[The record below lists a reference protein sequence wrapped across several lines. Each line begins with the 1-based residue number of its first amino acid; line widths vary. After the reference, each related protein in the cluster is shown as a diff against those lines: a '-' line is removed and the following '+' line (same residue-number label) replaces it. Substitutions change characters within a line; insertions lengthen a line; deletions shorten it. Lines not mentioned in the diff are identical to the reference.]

1 MSSYLN
7 FFVRS
12 KNGDFTQIASYSRNH
27 YIYDAYGAPYE
38 KIALVTL
45 ENLQA
50 AIDDLSNRKEMLE
63 ENIELAE
70 EMIKYICSFPIE
82 SSTAL
87 ESKMNAINEQKE
99 LINEYKDDVKQVE
112 LAQFHLNFIY
122 NAIAMDS
129 YSRIYAGV
137 EISNPT
143 KEDIV

>member
-12 KNGDFTQIASYSRNH
+12 KNSEFTQIASYSRNH

-45 ENLQA
+45 EHLQA
-50 AIDDLSNRKEMLE
+50 AMDDLNNRKEMLE

-70 EMIKYICSFPIE
+70 EMIKYICSFPVE

-87 ESKMNAINEQKE
+87 ESKINAINEQQS
-99 LINEYKDDVKQVE
+99 LINEYKDDIKQVE
-112 LAQFHLNFIY
+112 LARFHLSFIY
-122 NAIAMDS
+122 DAIDLEECK
-129 YSRIYAGV
+129 IYAGV
-137 EISNPT
+137 EISDPT
-143 KEDIV
+143 EEDIV

>member
-12 KNGDFTQIASYSRNH
+12 KNGDFTKIASYSRNH
-27 YIYDAYGAPYE
+27 YIYDVYGAPYE
-38 KIALVTL
+38 KITLVTL
-45 ENLQA
+45 ENLQVA
-50 AIDDLSNRKEMLE
+50 MDNLNNRKEMLE

-70 EMIKYICSFPIE
+70 EMIKYICSFPVE

-87 ESKMNAINEQKE
+87 ESKMSAINEQKE
-99 LINEYKDDVKQVE
+99 LINGYKDDIKQVE
-112 LAQFHLNFIY
+112 LARSHLSFIY
-122 NAIAMDS
+122 DAIAMDS
-129 YSRIYAGV
+129 YSRIYAGI

>member
-12 KNGDFTQIASYSRNH
+12 KNGDFIKITSYSRNH

-45 ENLQA
+45 EHLQA
-50 AIDDLSNRKEMLE
+50 AMDDLNNRKEMLE

-70 EMIKYICSFPIE
+70 EMIKYICSFPVE
-82 SSTAL
+82 SSTTL

-99 LINEYKDDVKQVE
+99 LINEYKDDIKQVE
-112 LAQFHLNFIY
+112 LARFHLSFLY
-122 NAIAMDS
+122 DAIDLEECK
-129 YSRIYAGV
+129 IYAGV

-143 KEDIV
+143 EEDIV

>member
-12 KNGDFTQIASYSRNH
+12 KSGDFTQIASYSRNH
-27 YIYDAYGAPYE
+27 YIYDAYSAPYE
-38 KIALVTL
+38 KITLVTL
-45 ENLQA
+45 ENLQVA
-50 AIDDLSNRKEMLE
+50 MDNLNNRKEMLE

-70 EMIKYICSFPIE
+70 EMIKYICSFPVE

-87 ESKMNAINEQKE
+87 ESKMSAINEQKE
-99 LINEYKDDVKQVE
+99 LINEYKDDIKQVE
-112 LAQFHLNFIY
+112 LARFYLSFIY
-122 NAIAMDS
+122 DAIAMDS

>member
-7 FFVRS
+7 FFVCS

-63 ENIELAE
+63 ENVELAE
-70 EMIKYICSFPIE
+70 EMIKYICSFPVE

-87 ESKMNAINEQKE
+87 ESKMSAINEQKE
-99 LINEYKDDVKQVE
+99 LINEYKDDIKQVE
-112 LAQFHLNFIY
+112 LARFHLSFIY
-122 NAIAMDS
+122 DAIAMDGCH
-129 YSRIYAGV
+129 IYAGI

>member
-12 KNGDFTQIASYSRNH
+12 KNGDFTKIASYSRNH
-27 YIYDAYGAPYE
+27 YIYDVYGAPYE
-38 KIALVTL
+38 KITLVTL

-50 AIDDLSNRKEMLE
+50 AMDNLNNHKEMLE

-70 EMIKYICSFPIE
+70 EMIKYICSFPVE
-82 SSTAL
+82 SSTVL
-87 ESKMNAINEQKE
+87 ESKMSAINEQKE
-99 LINEYKDDVKQVE
+99 LINEYKDDIKQVE
-112 LAQFHLNFIY
+112 LARFHLSFIY
-122 NAIAMDS
+122 DAIAMDS

>member
-12 KNGDFTQIASYSRNH
+12 KNGEFTQIASYSRNH

-45 ENLQA
+45 EHIQGAL
-50 AIDDLSNRKEMLE
+50 DDLNNRREMLE

-87 ESKMNAINEQKE
+87 ESKMSAINEQQS
-99 LINEYKDDVKQVE
+99 LINEYKNDIKQVE
-112 LAQFHLNFIY
+112 LARFHLSFIY
-122 NAIAMDS
+122 DAIDLEECK
-129 YSRIYAGV
+129 IYAGV

>member
-12 KNGDFTQIASYSRNH
+12 KNDEFTQIASYSRNH

-38 KIALVTL
+38 KIALVTVDHI
-45 ENLQA
+45 QS
-50 AIDDLSNRKEMLE
+50 AIDDLGNRREMLE

-70 EMIKYICSFPIE
+70 EMIQYICSFPVE
-82 SSTAL
+82 SFTML

-99 LINEYKDDVKQVE
+99 LINEYKDDIKQVE
-112 LAQFHLNFIY
+112 LARFHLSFIHD
-122 NAIAMDS
+122 AIAMDGCH
-129 YSRIYAGV
+129 IYAGV

-143 KEDIV
+143 KEDIL

>member
-12 KNGDFTQIASYSRNH
+12 KNDEFTQIASYSRNH

-45 ENLQA
+45 EHIQGAL
-50 AIDDLSNRKEMLE
+50 DDISNRKEMLE
-63 ENIELAE
+63 ENIDLANQ
-70 EMIKYICSFPIE
+70 MIKYICSFPVE
-82 SSTAL
+82 TSTAL
-87 ESKMNAINEQKE
+87 ESKMSAINEQQS
-99 LINEYKDDVKQVE
+99 LINEYKDDIKQVE
-112 LAQFHLNFIY
+112 LARFHLSFIY
-122 NAIAMDS
+122 DAIES
-129 YSRIYAGV
+129 EECKIYAGV

>member
-45 ENLQA
+45 EHLQA

-70 EMIKYICSFPIE
+70 EMIKYICSFPVE
-82 SSTAL
+82 SFTAL
-87 ESKMNAINEQKE
+87 ESKMSAINEQKE
-99 LINEYKDDVKQVE
+99 LINEYKDDIKQVE
-112 LAQFHLNFIY
+112 LALFHLNFIY
-122 NAIAMDS
+122 NAIAMDG
-129 YSRIYAGV
+129 YSKIYAGI

-143 KEDIV
+143 EEDII

>member
-12 KNGDFTQIASYSRNH
+12 KNGDFTKIASYSRNH
-27 YIYDAYGAPYE
+27 YVYDAYGAPYE

-45 ENLQA
+45 EHLQA
-50 AIDDLSNRKEMLE
+50 AMDDLNNRKEMLE

-70 EMIKYICSFPIE
+70 EMIKYICSFPVE

-99 LINEYKDDVKQVE
+99 LINEYKDDIKQVE
-112 LAQFHLNFIY
+112 LARFHLSFIY
-122 NAIAMDS
+122 DAIAMDA

>member
-12 KNGDFTQIASYSRNH
+12 KNGDFTKIASYSRNH

-45 ENLQA
+45 ENLQV

-82 SSTAL
+82 SFTAL

-99 LINEYKDDVKQVE
+99 LINEYKDDIKQVE
-112 LAQFHLNFIY
+112 LAQFHLSFIY
-122 NAIAMDS
+122 DAIAMDS

>member
-7 FFVRS
+7 FFVCS
-12 KNGDFTQIASYSRNH
+12 KNGDFTKIASYSRNH

-45 ENLQA
+45 EHLQA
-50 AIDDLSNRKEMLE
+50 AMDDLNNRKEMLE

-70 EMIKYICSFPIE
+70 EMIKYICSFPVE

-99 LINEYKDDVKQVE
+99 LINEYKDDIKQVE
-112 LAQFHLNFIY
+112 LARFHLSFIY
-122 NAIAMDS
+122 DAIAMDA

-143 KEDIV
+143 KKDIV

>member
-12 KNGDFTQIASYSRNH
+12 KNGDFTKIASYSRNH
-27 YIYDAYGAPYE
+27 YIYDVYGAPYE
-38 KIALVTL
+38 KITLVTL

-50 AIDDLSNRKEMLE
+50 AMDNLNNRKEMLE

-70 EMIKYICSFPIE
+70 EMIKYICSFPVE
-82 SSTAL
+82 SSTVL
-87 ESKMNAINEQKE
+87 ESKMSAINEQKE
-99 LINEYKDDVKQVE
+99 LINEYKDDIKQVE
-112 LAQFHLNFIY
+112 LARFHLSFIY
-122 NAIAMDS
+122 DAIAMDS

>member
-12 KNGDFTQIASYSRNH
+12 KNSEFTQIASYSRNH

-45 ENLQA
+45 EHLQA
-50 AIDDLSNRKEMLE
+50 AMDDLNNRKEMLE

-70 EMIKYICSFPIE
+70 EMIKYICSFPVE
-82 SSTAL
+82 SSTTL

-99 LINEYKDDVKQVE
+99 LINEYKDDIKQVE
-112 LAQFHLNFIY
+112 LARFHLSFLY
-122 NAIAMDS
+122 DAIDS
-129 YSRIYAGV
+129 EECKIYAGV

-143 KEDIV
+143 EEDIV

>member
-12 KNGDFTQIASYSRNH
+12 KNSEFIQIASYSRNH

-45 ENLQA
+45 EHLQA
-50 AIDDLSNRKEMLE
+50 AMDDLNNRKEMLE

-70 EMIKYICSFPIE
+70 EMIKYICSFPVE
-82 SSTAL
+82 NSTAL
-87 ESKMNAINEQKE
+87 ESKMNAINEQQS
-99 LINEYKDDVKQVE
+99 LINEYKDDIKQVE
-112 LAQFHLNFIY
+112 LARFHLSFIY
-122 NAIAMDS
+122 NAIDLEECK
-129 YSRIYAGV
+129 IYAGV

>member
-12 KNGDFTQIASYSRNH
+12 KNGEFTQIASYSRNH

-45 ENLQA
+45 EHLQA
-50 AIDDLSNRKEMLE
+50 AMDDLNNRKEMLE

-70 EMIKYICSFPIE
+70 EMIKYICSFPVE

-87 ESKMNAINEQKE
+87 ESKMNAINEQQS
-99 LINEYKDDVKQVE
+99 LINEYKDDIKQVE
-112 LAQFHLNFIY
+112 LARFHLSFIY
-122 NAIAMDS
+122 DAIDLEECK
-129 YSRIYAGV
+129 IYAGV
-137 EISNPT
+137 EISDPT
-143 KEDIV
+143 EEDIV

>member
-12 KNGDFTQIASYSRNH
+12 KNGEFTQIASYSRNH

-45 ENLQA
+45 DHIQGAL
-50 AIDDLSNRKEMLE
+50 DDLSNRREMLE
-63 ENIELAE
+63 ENIDLANQ
-70 EMIKYICSFPIE
+70 MIKYICSFPVE
-82 SSTAL
+82 SSTVL
-87 ESKMNAINEQKE
+87 ERKIEVINEQQS
-99 LINEYKDDVKQVE
+99 LINDYKDDIKQVE
-112 LAQFHLNFIY
+112 QARFHLSFIY
-122 NAIAMDS
+122 DAIDMEECK
-129 YSRIYAGV
+129 IYAGV

>member
-12 KNGDFTQIASYSRNH
+12 KNGDFTKIASYSRNH
-27 YIYDAYGAPYE
+27 YVYDAYGAPYE

-45 ENLQA
+45 EHLQA
-50 AIDDLSNRKEMLE
+50 AMDDLNNRKEMLE

-70 EMIKYICSFPIE
+70 EMIKYICSFPVE

-99 LINEYKDDVKQVE
+99 LINEYKDDIKQVE
-112 LAQFHLNFIY
+112 LARFHLSFIY
-122 NAIAMDS
+122 DAIAMDA
-129 YSRIYAGV
+129 YNRIYAGV

>member
-12 KNGDFTQIASYSRNH
+12 KNSEFTQIASYSRNH

-45 ENLQA
+45 EHLQA
-50 AIDDLSNRKEMLE
+50 TMDDLNNRREMLE

-87 ESKMNAINEQKE
+87 ESKMSAINEQQS
-99 LINEYKDDVKQVE
+99 LINEYKNDIKQVE
-112 LAQFHLNFIY
+112 LARFHLSFIY
-122 NAIAMDS
+122 DAIDS
-129 YSRIYAGV
+129 EECKIYAGI
-137 EISNPT
+137 EISDPT
-143 KEDIV
+143 EEDIV

>member
-7 FFVRS
+7 FFVCS
-12 KNGDFTQIASYSRNH
+12 KNGDFTKIASYSRNH

-45 ENLQA
+45 EHLQA
-50 AIDDLSNRKEMLE
+50 AMDDLNNRKEMLE

-70 EMIKYICSFPIE
+70 EMIKYICSFPVE
-82 SSTAL
+82 NSTAL

-99 LINEYKDDVKQVE
+99 LINEYKDDIKQVE
-112 LAQFHLNFIY
+112 LARFHLSFIY
-122 NAIAMDS
+122 DAIAMDA

>member
-12 KNGDFTQIASYSRNH
+12 KNGEFTQIASYSRNH
-27 YIYDAYGAPYE
+27 YIYDVYGAPYE

-45 ENLQA
+45 EHIQGAL
-50 AIDDLSNRKEMLE
+50 DDLNNRREMLE

-87 ESKMNAINEQKE
+87 ESKMSAINEQQS
-99 LINEYKDDVKQVE
+99 LINEYKNDIKQVE
-112 LAQFHLNFIY
+112 LARFHLSFIY
-122 NAIAMDS
+122 DAIDS
-129 YSRIYAGV
+129 EECKIYAGI